1 MFSGPEVNPRAR
13 FVGGLTGEKKRDDE
27 EERRRAMERRR
38 GWKGLSSPL
47 IRAAIGDR
55 EYEIKAH
62 GIAKVI
68 PSKCRGSARRGFG

>member
-1 MFSGPEVNPRAR
+1 MFSTPEVNPRASR
-13 FVGGLTGEKKRDDE
+13 GWINV
-27 EERRRAMERRR
+27 RRAVR
-38 GWKGLSSPL
+38 KGLSSPL

-68 PSKCRGSARRGFG
+68 PSKCRGGFG